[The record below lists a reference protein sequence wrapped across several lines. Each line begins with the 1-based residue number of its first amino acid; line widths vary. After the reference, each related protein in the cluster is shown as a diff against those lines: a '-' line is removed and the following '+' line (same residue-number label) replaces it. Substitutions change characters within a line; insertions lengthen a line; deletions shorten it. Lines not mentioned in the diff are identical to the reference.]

1 MGFPGGSEGRE
12 SACIVED
19 LGSVPGL
26 GRSPGDGKVY
36 PLQYFGLENSTDYI
50 VCGGHK
56 VSDVTER
63 LLLLGLNTSI

>member
-1 MGFPGGSEGRE
+1 MG
-12 SACIVED
+12 D

-50 VCGGHK
+50 VRGGHK

-63 LLLLGLNTSI
+63 LLLLGLNTSNATTRLIPEDTERE